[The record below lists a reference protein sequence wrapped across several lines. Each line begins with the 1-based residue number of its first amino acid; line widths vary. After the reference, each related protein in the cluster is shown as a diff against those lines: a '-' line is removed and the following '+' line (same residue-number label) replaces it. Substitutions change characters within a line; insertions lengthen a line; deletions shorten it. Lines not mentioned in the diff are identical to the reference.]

1 MQTSSARTYAIR
13 RAADELE
20 ARADGRFK
28 RTRARVPEDALLHAA
43 VKRARDGDH
52 DALRLLYLRY
62 ADSVFAYVRSLIPD
76 EHEAEDITQTVFARL
91 SRRLQ
96 RYEPRRVP
104 FGAWITTVA
113 HNAAIDHLRAKR
125 MVPCEQALDPET
137 PHEDLSSDR
146 LAAIRSALAALN
158 QSQREVLV
166 LRFVAG
172 MGIKEVAEKLGRSEQ
187 AIDSLQH
194 RARGRLRD
202 ELTRLEAAPSAATP
216 PPRD

>member
-13 RAADELE
+13 RAADQLE
-20 ARADGRFK
+20 ALAEGRFK
-28 RTRARVPEDALLHAA
+28 RTRSRVTDDALVHAA
-43 VKRARDGDH
+43 VMRARDGDE

-62 ADSVFAYVRSLIPD
+62 ADSVFAYVRSMIPD

-113 HNAAIDHLRAKR
+113 RNAAIDHLRAKR

-137 PHEDLSSDR
+137 AHEDLSQDR
-146 LAAIRSALAALN
+146 LADIRAALAAL
-158 QSQREVLV
+158 SEVQREVLV

-172 MGIKEVAEKLGRSEQ
+172 MGIKEVAQRLGRSEQ
-187 AIDSLQH
+187 AIDALQH
-194 RARGRLRD
+194 RARGRLRA
-202 ELTRLEAAPSAATP
+202 ELTRLEAAPSARPA
-216 PPRD
+216 RKQ